1 MQRKSPHVIFSK
13 STNIG
18 KVQNSAFLHSSKEE
32 AQLCQ
37 EERKKTKMKN
47 VWKKVAALCVAA
59 AMAVPFTGCQSNGTS
74 STADNGTSAEGGV
87 LKIGGIGPVTGG
99 AALYGIAVKNAAEL
113 AVKEI
118 NANGGI
124 NGMQVEFKFE
134 DDVHDAEK
142 SVNAYNSLK
151 DWGMQILM
159 GTVTSTPCQAVVE
172 ETHNDNMFQL
182 TPSGSAV
189 ESIKYDNAF
198 RVCFS
203 DPNQGVAS
211 AKYIGAN
218 GIASKVA
225 VIYNSSDVY
234 STGIYEKFA
243 EEAANQPFEI
253 VSAEAFTDDS
263 KSDFTVQITKAKDAG
278 AELVFLPIY
287 FQEASLI
294 LQQANSLGY
303 APKYF
308 GCDGLDGLLDVEN
321 FDISLAEGVML
332 LTPFAADATD
342 DATVK
347 FVKAYTEAYGE
358 TPIQFAADAYD
369 AMYIIKAA
377 AEKAGIKAGMSTSEM
392 GDALKAAM
400 TEITVDGLTGSGITW
415 DAAGEPTKEPKAVKI
430 VITEAEDGTKT
441 GAYAAM

>member
-1 MQRKSPHVIFSK
+1 
-13 STNIG
+13 
-18 KVQNSAFLHSSKEE
+18 
-32 AQLCQ
+32 
-37 EERKKTKMKN
+37 MKN
-47 VWKKVAALCVAA
+47 AFRKVAAAALAA
-59 AMAVPFTGCQSNGTS
+59 AMMVPFAGCASNGS
-74 STADNGTSAEGGV
+74 STADNSSAADSSNGSTATGGT
-87 LKIGGIGPVTGG
+87 LKIGGIGPITGG
-99 AALYGIAVKNAAEL
+99 AAVYGIAVKNAAEL
-113 AVKEI
+113 AVEEI

-124 NGMQVEFKFE
+124 NGMTVEFKFE

-203 DPNQGVAS
+203 DPNQGAAS
-211 AKYIGAN
+211 AQYIGENKLAE
-218 GIASKVA
+218 KVA

-243 EEAANQPFEI
+243 AEAENQPFEI
-253 VSAEAFTDDS
+253 VAAEAFTEDR
-263 KSDFTVQITKAKDAG
+263 KSDFKTQLTKAKDSG
-278 AELVFLPIY
+278 ADMVFLPIY
-287 FQEASLI
+287 YSEASLI
-294 LQQANSLGY
+294 LQQAKDMSY
-303 APKYF
+303 APKFF
-308 GCDGLDGLLDVEN
+308 GCDGMDGILDIEN
-321 FDISLAEGVML
+321 FDVSLAEGLML

-347 FVKAYTEAYGE
+347 FVTAYTEKYGD

-369 AMYIIKAA
+369 AIYIIKAA
-377 AEKAGIKAGMSTSEM
+377 AEKANVTADMSVSDIC
-392 GDALKAAM
+392 DALKGAM
-400 TEITVDGLTGSGITW
+400 TEITVDGLTGAGMTW
-415 DAAGEPTKEPKAVKI
+415 SADGEPSKAPKAVKI
-430 VITEAEDGTKT
+430 VVTETTDEDGNTVKT
-441 GAYAAM
+441 GSYAAM